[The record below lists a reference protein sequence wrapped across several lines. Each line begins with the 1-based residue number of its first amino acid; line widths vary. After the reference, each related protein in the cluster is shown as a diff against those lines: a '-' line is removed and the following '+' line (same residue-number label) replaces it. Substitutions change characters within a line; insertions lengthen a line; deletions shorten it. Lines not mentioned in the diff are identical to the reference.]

1 MRPHLTN
8 ILTPETE
15 REIFTNTLL
24 PLILA
29 GENATVMYIPRG
41 GRRRSIVYLAENSE
55 KLGFKK
61 LGKYLILHVDP
72 NELTKETPSSYFTLM
87 REKIQEKAGFV
98 SVSSSGKPFAA
109 LKKTVKEVLDQKYH
123 LILALRK
130 FEELKFPKVFFN
142 NLAYLWELD
151 KTKVHFLF
159 PVCQDILK
167 RLKTYGALREA
178 IAQNL
183 VFFPLFST
191 NDQDL
196 AMRRISRKY
205 GYQVSQKP
213 ALIKKLSGGNP
224 SLIKACLRILSKHKD
239 LKNEEKI
246 ASFLFDQYE
255 IKLILEDIWKSLE
268 KDEQG
273 VVSALANH
281 LPLKTEDIPV
291 RLSRLGFVQKNKEL
305 KLFSPLFTLLVKAK
319 AQGLKKIS
327 LDDQTGQVLINGL
340 PIKEKLTL
348 QEYHLLSTFLEKPGL
363 VYSRDDI
370 ADILW
375 GKESYDKYS
384 DWAIDQI
391 ISRLRKT
398 LSSLGISPSNLQT
411 IRKRG
416 YRWLGENA
424 GKHRS

>member
-1 MRPHLTN
+1 MKPRLTN

-15 REIFTNTLL
+15 REIFTQTLL

-29 GENATVMYIPRG
+29 GENATVMYVPQG
-41 GRRRSIVYLAENSE
+41 GRRRSVVYLTENSE

-72 NELTKETPSSYFTLM
+72 NELAKETPSSYFTLV
-87 REKIQEKAGFV
+87 REKIQEKAEFV
-98 SVSSSGKPFAA
+98 SVSSSSKPFAA

-123 LILALRK
+123 LILTLRK
-130 FEELKFPKVFFN
+130 FEELKFPKAFFN

-151 KTKVHFLF
+151 KTKVHFIF

-167 RLKTYGALREA
+167 RLKTYGALREV

-183 VFFPLFST
+183 VFFPLLST

-196 AMRRISRKY
+196 VMKKISRKY
-205 GYQVSQKP
+205 GYPVSQKP

-246 ASFLFDQYE
+246 TSFLFDQYE

-281 LPLKTEDIPV
+281 LPLKTEDIPI
-291 RLSRLGFVQKNKEL
+291 RLSRLGLVQEL
-305 KLFSPLFTLLVKAK
+305 KLFSPLFTLFVKAK
-319 AQGLKKIS
+319 TQGLKKIT
-327 LDDQTGQVLINGL
+327 LDEQTGQVLINGL

-348 QEYHLLSTFLEKPGL
+348 QEYHLLSAFLEKPGL

-370 ADILW
+370 ADTLW

-398 LSSLGISPSNLQT
+398 LSNLGISPSNLQT

-424 GKHRS
+424 GKSRN